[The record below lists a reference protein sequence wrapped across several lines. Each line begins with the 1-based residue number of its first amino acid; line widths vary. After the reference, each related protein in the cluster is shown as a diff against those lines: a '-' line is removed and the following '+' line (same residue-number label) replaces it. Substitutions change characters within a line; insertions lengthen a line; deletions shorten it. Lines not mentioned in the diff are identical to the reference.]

1 VDVSDALI
9 SVPTDVGATGSQLL
23 TLANTIGAEISALIA
38 QLAPL
43 QEYWIGTASSGYQN
57 VQAQWNK
64 TSMAV
69 MSDSGTLGNIAS
81 AVIANSGNYDDCE
94 GANTKTWQSQ

>member
-1 VDVSDALI
+1 
-9 SVPTDVGATGSQLL
+9 
-23 TLANTIGAEISALIA
+23 
-38 QLAPL
+38 
-43 QEYWIGTASSGYQN
+43 
-57 VQAQWNK
+57 
-64 TSMAV
+64 V